1 VNVLFVPPRAH
12 AAAVQIASI
21 FEALITVLLVVLFMV
36 FGAYAWRLVNRAQSL
51 LQTFS
56 LQIQKQDKY
65 GSSVAELAISK
76 GRRMKMRVECIMVVV
91 FLTFIFRAVFS
102 CMYAYSFVDVDRR
115 QECDLCGECQSLVLI
130 VHIWFDCN
138 PQVQIIAR
146 ILSGPVALMLVLS
159 TMMGQKEKELLWIR
173 KPLLSNNSNSVS
185 AVVFS

>member
-1 VNVLFVPPRAH
+1 VPPRAH

-65 GSSVAELAISK
+65 SSSVAELAISK
-76 GRRMKMRVECIMVVV
+76 GRRMKLRVESIMVVV

-159 TMMGQKEKELLWIR
+159 TMMGQKEKELLWMR
-173 KPLLSNNSNSVS
+173 KPLLSNNSNSGS

>member
-1 VNVLFVPPRAH
+1 
-12 AAAVQIASI
+12 
-21 FEALITVLLVVLFMV
+21 
-36 FGAYAWRLVNRAQSL
+36 
-51 LQTFS
+51 
-56 LQIQKQDKY
+56 
-65 GSSVAELAISK
+65 
-76 GRRMKMRVECIMVVV
+76 MRVECIMVVV